1 MKPDRELIA
10 LSKTKALEALADHFQ
25 LPHAAI
31 LTKARNLGF
40 RSGAGRPWAPA
51 DDAQLLMLIASKTES
66 VLIARKLK
74 RTMAA
79 IRKRKTVL
87 KAKAND

>member
-1 MKPDRELIA
+1 MK
-10 LSKTKALEALADHFQ
+10 
-25 LPHAAI
+25 
-31 LTKARNLGF
+31 LGP
-40 RSGAGRPWAPA
+40 RPLGRPWTPA
-51 DDAQLLMLIASKTES
+51 DDAQPPMLIASKTES

>member
-1 MKPDRELIA
+1 MK
-10 LSKTKALEALADHFQ
+10 
-25 LPHAAI
+25 
-31 LTKARNLGF
+31 LGP
-40 RSGAGRPWAPA
+40 RPLGRPWTPA

>member
-40 RSGAGRPWAPA
+40 RSGGGRN
-51 DDAQLLMLIASKTES
+51 ENE
-66 VLIARKLK
+66 ARPTTP
-74 RTMAA
+74 RS
-79 IRKRKTVL
+79 TV
-87 KAKAND
+87 NTRR

>member
-1 MKPDRELIA
+1 MK
-10 LSKTKALEALADHFQ
+10 
-25 LPHAAI
+25 
-31 LTKARNLGF
+31 LGP
-40 RSGAGRPWAPA
+40 RPLGRPWTPA
-51 DDAQLLMLIASKTES
+51 DDEQLLALIASKTES

-87 KAKAND
+87 KAKGE